1 MKLSFLIAML
11 FSAQAFA
18 FGLPTHQNFNN
29 IQLPVNFTANY
40 DFEGIVAL
48 SNCSGSIVKFEGMT
62 DNDQAYVMTNGHCVE
77 TGLIP
82 AGKVI
87 QKASSNR
94 SFSVLAPDSSK
105 LGTIYAKEL
114 VYGTMTNTD
123 VALYRVSETYAQIYQ
138 KYRTRPLIMDSQK
151 PNIGEGI
158 EVISGYWKRGYSC
171 NIDAYIPELR
181 EDKWTFRDSIRYTAN
196 GCNTIG
202 GTSGSPITRA
212 GTKTVIGINNTGNE
226 SGRKCTMNNPCEVDA
241 NGNVTVIRGASYGQQ
256 TYNIYTCLTATN
268 DIDLKK
274 ESCELPK

>member
-1 MKLSFLIAML
+1 MKLSFLVAML

-18 FGLPTHQNFNN
+18 FGLPTQQNFNS
-29 IQLPVNFTANY
+29 IQLPANFTANY

-62 DNDQAYVMTNGHCVE
+62 DDNLAYVMTNGHCVE

-87 QKASSNR
+87 HKVSSNR
-94 SFSVLAPDSSK
+94 SFSVLAPNSSR
-105 LGTIYAKEL
+105 LGLIYATEL

-123 VALYRVSETYAQIYQ
+123 VALYRVSETYAQIFQ
-138 KYRTRPLIMDSQK
+138 KFQTRPLMMDSQK
-151 PNIGEGI
+151 PNIGENI

-226 SGRKCTMNNPCEVDA
+226 SGRKCTMNNPCEVDE
-241 NGNVTVIRGASYGQQ
+241 NGNITVNRGASYGQQ

-274 ESCELPK
+274 DGCTLPK

>member
-1 MKLSFLIAML
+1 MKLSFLVAML

-18 FGLPTHQNFNN
+18 FGLPTQQNFNG
-29 IQLPVNFTANY
+29 IQLPANFTANY

-62 DNDQAYVMTNGHCVE
+62 DDSLAYVMTNGHCVE
-77 TGLIP
+77 SGLIP
-82 AGKVI
+82 PGKVI
-87 QKASSNR
+87 YKAYSNR
-94 SFSVLAPDSSK
+94 GFTVLAPDSSRV
-105 LGTIYAKEL
+105 GTIYAKEL

-138 KYRTRPLIMDSQK
+138 KYQTRPLMMDSQK
-151 PNIGEGI
+151 PNIGENI

-171 NIDAYIPELR
+171 NIDTYIPELR
-181 EDKWTFRDSIRYTAN
+181 EDNWTFRDSIRYTAN
-196 GCNTIG
+196 GCKTIG

-226 SGRKCTMNNPCEVDA
+226 SGRKCTMNNPCEVDE

-256 TYNIYTCLTATN
+256 TYNIYTCLTTTN

-274 ESCELPK
+274 EGCTLPK

>member
-62 DNDQAYVMTNGHCVE
+62 DSDQAYVMTNGHCVE

-151 PNIGEGI
+151 PNIGESI

-274 ESCELPK
+274 EGCELPK